1 MAECKALTGSAVKG
15 LILLA
20 EAGVPMSTGV
30 VDTEASLTQTVQQLK
45 HGLGDLKAEWLLM
58 RRDIQEVRLDAGSLR
73 ASQSAL
79 KVDTARLKAVID
91 MVKTESDRVKT
102 QLDQLTSLV
111 NKLQSNV
118 RASYLDLQ
126 LVLSTCTDICT

>member
-1 MAECKALTGSAVKG
+1 MSVSIDGS
-15 LILLA
+15 LA
-20 EAGVPMSTGV
+20 SEVTLS
-30 VDTEASLTQTVQQLK
+30 QTVQQVK

-73 ASQSAL
+73 ASQSAI
-79 KVDTARLKAVID
+79 KDDTARLKAVID
-91 MVKTESDRVKT
+91 LVKTESGRLKA

-118 RASYLDLQ
+118 RHHHRHQFIIILISETHNMY
-126 LVLSTCTDICT
+126 IEI